1 MINSLSNTKEIDKII
16 RNELVT
22 QSGLD
27 ASFIRN
33 ALSEYGTYLDKN
45 RIDSIFESIS
55 PSDCCILFEV
65 QSSDNEHDVSFTEV
79 DDSVTYYKSFSV
91 QITMYGDETD
101 NIAPLLV
108 ARLRTE
114 AARDNLFNQGVYLE
128 SVSNPTQL
136 DEFKN
141 GVLWKRWDFEINI
154 SVRFS
159 IAPVYAQNPMKIL
172 NDLTIENI

>member
-1 MINSLSNTKEIDKII
+1 M
-16 RNELVT
+16 
-22 QSGLD
+22 
-27 ASFIRN
+27 
-33 ALSEYGTYLDKN
+33 
-45 RIDSIFESIS
+45 
-55 PSDCCILFEV
+55 
-65 QSSDNEHDVSFTEV
+65 SFTEV